1 VICFNRTWE
10 SLVPLVELIDG
21 DNPMFINDNL
31 EERAKHIID
40 EIPDFLYGYDEEAE
54 EEILLAEQI
63 EMF

>member
-1 VICFNRTWE
+1 M
-10 SLVPLVELIDG
+10 PLVELIDG

-31 EERAKHIID
+31 EERAGHIID

>member
-1 VICFNRTWE
+1 MICFNKTWE

-21 DNPMFINDNL
+21 DKPMFINDNL
-31 EERAKHIID
+31 DKRAEHIID
-40 EIPDFLYGYDEEAE
+40 VIPEFLYGYDEEDD